1 MEHELERGEDRDIST
16 EGQKI
21 CLIFFTTNEDDIKI
35 CSYVIKTETLTW
47 VEAETLSI
55 ITSF

>member
-16 EGQKI
+16 EGQI
-21 CLIFFTTNEDDIKI
+21 IFLIFCTTNEDDIKI

>member
-21 CLIFFTTNEDDIKI
+21 CLIFCTTNEDDIKI

>member
-16 EGQKI
+16 EEQKI
-21 CLIFFTTNEDDIKI
+21 CLIFCTTNEDDIKI